1 MRGWVMDNFTPVSAA
16 IGGALI
22 GLSAVLLMVFTGRIA
37 GISGI
42 FAGLINPQTTDC
54 AWRAA
59 FIGGLVA
66 APLTAALL
74 DHTVPTPR
82 MPGSYIVVVIGGLLV
97 GFGTRL
103 GSGCTSGHGICGI
116 ARLSPRSIVA
126 TGVFMMAAIIV
137 VALTHHVFGGYASLV
152 CGFVFGCGLVVSGMI
167 QPAKVLG
174 FLDFFGIPSSAWD
187 PSLAVVMAAALAVAG
202 LGYALLGTRPPLF
215 ERQSLWPTKKDID
228 SSLLSGALLF
238 GIGWGLVGLCPGPA
252 IVNLS
257 TLSLPVIVFVIAMAT
272 GMLAHDLWATTA
284 AGAIR
289 RSLISPTV
297 ADG

>member
-137 VALTHHVFGGYASLV
+137 VALTHHVFGGYAVPILASLV
-152 CGFVFGCGLVVSGMI
+152 FGFVFGCGLVVSGMI
-167 QPAKVLG
+167 
-174 FLDFFGIPSSAWD
+174 
-187 PSLAVVMAAALAVAG
+187 
-202 LGYALLGTRPPLF
+202 
-215 ERQSLWPTKKDID
+215 
-228 SSLLSGALLF
+228 
-238 GIGWGLVGLCPGPA
+238 
-252 IVNLS
+252 
-257 TLSLPVIVFVIAMAT
+257 
-272 GMLAHDLWATTA
+272 
-284 AGAIR
+284 
-289 RSLISPTV
+289 
-297 ADG
+297 